1 MKLAITGK
9 GGVGKT
15 TLTIL
20 LAKALSKSYSVTVVD
35 ADPSMNLALALGV
48 PKEKLETITP
58 LSERKDLIQERVG
71 EGLIRLNPQ
80 VDDLAE
86 KISLVHDGV
95 RLLIMGSI
103 VKGGGG
109 CACSA
114 NVLLK
119 SFLSHLMLQE
129 KDVVILDM
137 EAGIEHLGRST
148 IIGVDAALI
157 VVEPGIRSLEVGKK
171 IKSMAEDLKIKK
183 TFVIANKFPPNYS
196 DDPLQGYFNSENL
209 LGILPRNEALV
220 SCDFRGEPVRIFDE
234 LIPSLDGIVRKLEN
248 KIMKKEGANPAQPE
262 LPIM

>member
-20 LAKALSKSYSVTVVD
+20 LAKALSQCYSVTVVD
-35 ADPSMNLALALGV
+35 ADLSMNLALALGV

-80 VDDLAE
+80 VDDLAD
-86 KISLVHDGV
+86 KISLVHDGI
-95 RLLIMGSI
+95 RLLVMGSI
-103 VKGGGG
+103 VKGGSG
-109 CACSA
+109 CACPA

-119 SFLSHLMLQE
+119 SFLSDLILQE

-171 IKSMAEDLKIKK
+171 IKALAQDLKIKK
-183 TFVIANKFPPNYS
+183 TLFIANKFPQNHS
-196 DDPLQGYFNSENL
+196 GDPLQGYFNSEHL
-209 LGILPRNEALV
+209 LGVIPLNEAV
-220 SCDFRGEPVRIFDE
+220 ASCDFRGEPVLIFPE
-234 LIPSLDGIVRKLEN
+234 LATVLDNIVQKLES
-248 KIMKKEGANPAQPE
+248 KILKT
-262 LPIM
+262 